1 MLKPFRERDP
11 VPIGLIGLALMLV
24 MVFLAFHAASLPLL
38 NGGGTTYRADFT
50 QAGNIKKDSEVR
62 VAGVKVGKVT
72 SVGLDGD
79 HVLVKFRMKKQSD
92 LGTLTRAS
100 IRIKTLVGAEYL
112 AIEPDGPGT
121 LSPSTD
127 IPVSRTDSPF
137 AIQDAF
143 GDLSKTVDRINTD
156 QLAKAFDTL
165 SDTFKNTP
173 NNVQSALTGLS
184 RLSQTVASRD
194 QQLQDLLTHAG
205 NVTDVLAKRNAQLT
219 MLISD
224 GDLVLQTLNER
235 RQIIDQ
241 LLKSTSDLSAQLSGL
256 VQDNRAALKPLL
268 TNVQGVISVLQK
280 DSAQLYRT
288 VQVLGPFVR
297 VFTNTLGNGHW
308 FDTYI
313 DTTGLQPGPRIPTMP
328 AAGASK

>member
-1 MLKPFRERDP
+1 MKPFRERDP
-11 VPIGLIGLALMLV
+11 VPIGLIGVAVMLV
-24 MVFLAFHAASLPLL
+24 MVFLAFHAASLPFL
-38 NGGGTTYRADFT
+38 NGGTVYRADFT
-50 QAGNIKKDSEVR
+50 QAGNLKKDNEVR
-62 VAGVKVGKVT
+62 LAGVKVGKVI

-112 AIEPDGPGT
+112 AIEPNGPGH

-143 GDLSKTVDRINTD
+143 GDLSKTVDRIDTG

-165 SDTFKNTP
+165 SDTFKDTP
-173 NNVQSALTGLS
+173 DNVQAALTGLS

-224 GDLVLQTLNER
+224 GNLVLQTLNDR
-235 RQIIDQ
+235 REVINQ

-256 VQDNRAALKPLL
+256 VRENRAALKPLL
-268 TNVQGVISVLQK
+268 ANVQGVVSVLQK
-280 DSAQLYRT
+280 DSAQLYRS

-308 FDTYI
+308 FDTYV
-313 DTTGLQPGPRIPTMP
+313 DTTGMQPGPRIPPLPTG
-328 AAGASK
+328 GASK

>member
-1 MLKPFRERDP
+1 MKPFRERDP
-11 VPIGLIGLALMLV
+11 VPIGLTGLALMLV

-38 NGGGTTYRADFT
+38 NGGGTVYRADFS
-50 QAGNIKKDSEVR
+50 QAGNLKKDSEVR
-62 VAGVKVGKVT
+62 VAGVKVGKVV
-72 SVGLDGD
+72 SVGLEGD
-79 HVLVKFRMKKQSD
+79 HVLVKFRMRKQSD
-92 LGTLTRAS
+92 MGTTTRAS

-112 AIEPDGPGT
+112 SIEPDGPGQ
-121 LSPSTD
+121 LSPSTE

-143 GDLSKTVDRINTD
+143 GDLSTTVNRINTD

-165 SDTFKNTP
+165 SETFKNTP
-173 NNVQSALTGLS
+173 DNVQSALTGLS

-224 GDLVLQTLNER
+224 GDLVLQTLNDR

-241 LLKSTSDLSAQLSGL
+241 LLKSTSDLSNQLSGL
-256 VQDNRAALKPLL
+256 VKDNQAALKPLL
-268 TNVQGVISVLQK
+268 TNVQGVIGVLQK

-313 DTTGLQPGPRIPTMP
+313 DTTGLQPGPRIPTLP

>member
-1 MLKPFRERDP
+1 MKPFRERDP
-11 VPIGLIGLALMLV
+11 VPIGLIGVAVMLV
-24 MVFLAFHAASLPLL
+24 MVYLSFHAASLPFLG
-38 NGGGTTYRADFT
+38 GGGTVYRADFT
-50 QAGNIKKDSEVR
+50 QAGNLKKDSEVR
-62 VAGVKVGKVT
+62 IAGVKVGKVI

-92 LGTLTRAS
+92 LGTSTRAS

-121 LSPSTD
+121 LSPATD

-143 GDLSKTVDRINTD
+143 GDLSKTVDHIDTD
-156 QLAKAFDTL
+156 QLAKAFETL
-165 SDTFKNTP
+165 SDTFKDTP
-173 NNVQSALTGLS
+173 DNVQAALTGLS
-184 RLSQTVASRD
+184 RLSKTVASRD

-224 GDLVLQTLNER
+224 GDLVLQTLDQR
-235 RQIIDQ
+235 REVINQ

-256 VQDNRAALKPLL
+256 VHDNRAALKPLL
-268 TNVQGVISVLQK
+268 TNLQGVIGVLQK

-288 VQVLGPFVR
+288 VQLLGPFVR

-313 DTTGLQPGPRIPTMP
+313 DTTGLQPGLRIPTMP
-328 AAGASK
+328 SPAGASK

>member
-1 MLKPFRERDP
+1 VLKPFRERDP
-11 VPIGLIGLALMLV
+11 VPIGLIGVALMLV
-24 MVFLAFHAASLPLL
+24 MVFLAFHAATLPFL
-38 NGGGTTYRADFT
+38 NGGGTVYRADFT
-50 QAGNIKKDSEVR
+50 QAGNLKKDSEVR
-62 VAGVKVGKVT
+62 LAGVKVGKVV

-79 HVLVKFRMKKQSD
+79 HVLVKFRMKQQSD
-92 LGTLTRAS
+92 LGSLTRAS
-100 IRIKTLVGAEYL
+100 IKIKTLVGAEYL
-112 AIEPDGPGT
+112 AIEPAGPGK
-121 LSPSTD
+121 LSAATD
-127 IPVSRTDSPF
+127 IPVSRTASPF

-143 GDLSKTVDRINTD
+143 GDLSKTVDRIDTN

-165 SDTFKNTP
+165 SDTFKDTP
-173 NNVQSALTGLS
+173 DNVQAALTGLS
-184 RLSQTVASRD
+184 RLSQTIASRD

-205 NVTDVLAKRNAQLT
+205 NVTDVLAKRDAQLT

-224 GDLVLQTLNER
+224 GDLVLQTLNDR
-235 RQIIDQ
+235 RQIINQ

-256 VQDNRAALKPLL
+256 VQDNKAALKPML
-268 TNVQGVISVLQK
+268 TNLQGVITVLQK

-313 DTTGLQPGPRIPTMP
+313 DTTGLSPGLRFPTS
-328 AAGASK
+328 GASK